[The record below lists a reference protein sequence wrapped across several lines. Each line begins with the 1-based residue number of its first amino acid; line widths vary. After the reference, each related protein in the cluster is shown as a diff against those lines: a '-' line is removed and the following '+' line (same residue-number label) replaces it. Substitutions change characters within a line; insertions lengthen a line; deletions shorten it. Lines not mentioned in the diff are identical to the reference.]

1 MREHEIFLFT
11 SDKNEGWGA
20 VANEAMSNGCVLVG
34 SSAIGSVPF
43 LLKDG
48 VNGCI
53 FRSGDIDSLT
63 TKVEW
68 LLNHKEERKQISI
81 KAYNT
86 MNNLWSPKQAAE
98 RFLKLAECLSK
109 GMETPFIEGP
119 CSKAKVLHNNWYK
132 K

>member
-1 MREHEIFLFT
+1 MIY
-11 SDKNEGWGA
+11 
-20 VANEAMSNGCVLVG
+20 
-34 SSAIGSVPF
+34 
-43 LLKDG
+43 
-48 VNGCI
+48 
-53 FRSGDIDSLT
+53 
-63 TKVEW
+63 
-68 LLNHKEERKQISI
+68 HKEERKQISI